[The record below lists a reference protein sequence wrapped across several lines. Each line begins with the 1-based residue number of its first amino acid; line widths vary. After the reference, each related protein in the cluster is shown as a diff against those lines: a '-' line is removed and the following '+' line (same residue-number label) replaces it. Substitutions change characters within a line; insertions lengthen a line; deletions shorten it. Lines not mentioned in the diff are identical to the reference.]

1 MRMIGRPGVGRPKGV
16 SSWPLNGP
24 LITIQRLPNHGI
36 NLQIS
41 KEWLASPVSEW
52 PHFEDFKTLESFV
65 SNLVVV
71 NDTAEQGCNL
81 ATTHGGILTQNE
93 VQQQHI
99 FHGVQDNRIYIP
111 KITKKN
117 LNAMRF

>member
-1 MRMIGRPGVGRPKGV
+1 MTLTPKTELHDLV
-16 SSWPLNGP
+16 DAQSN
-24 LITIQRLPNHGI
+24 LIFDC
-36 NLQIS
+36 LQIS
-41 KEWLASPVSEW
+41 KGWLEAPVSEW
-52 PHFEDFKTLESFV
+52 PRFEEFKSLESFA

-81 ATTHGGILTQNE
+81 ATTHGGILTQDE

-99 FHGVQDNRIYIP
+99 FHGVQDNRHRIP

-117 LNAMRF
+117 LNLMRFYIMIY